1 MPFSKPLYLLFAV
14 FFSISTLF
22 SQQENREYD
31 IIWHSADD
39 NSLPQNSVKS
49 IIQDKY
55 GFLWL
60 STENGLVRYDGS
72 KFKVFNIENLKG
84 LGTNRISYFRG
95 TVSTDSIYALSDFT
109 DLILIKNNRPSVIP
123 KHKIPESFRLTNHLH
138 KGKRV
143 YVHKIYKTDNSY
155 FSLENGTL
163 AAYTKNNKKLWEIE
177 YEYDPDNT
185 EFFLLNN
192 TLYSHKNG
200 KFVRFENG
208 KIFLTA
214 IEGLPATGFTV
225 FPNTVAQQTFITFNN
240 TVYLLE
246 KNQDKLILKV
256 LLKDF
261 NISKNNII
269 SYYYDVPNDILYLGS
284 STDGLLIVKKKK
296 FNSIIG
302 NNKNGVY
309 YAQIP
314 HGNDS
319 FLSTTGEIFSSSGVQ
334 KQRFFT
340 KENDNY
346 ILLKDRNG
354 DLWTKQDNRIYR
366 LNKSTNFTT
375 SDTWFFEDR
384 VILLFETLK
393 GEILAGTA
401 TNGAPAG
408 KLFRLE
414 DTGLSKPSF
423 KLYMVVPFHP
433 TYMLQIEDNILW
445 TGSHLGFHK
454 IYFQEKKVENIK
466 KISNTYVRSIYIE
479 NPNEIWV
486 TTYEKGFFLYNPY
499 TKKTTHFPIDKNRYL
514 LSSHCIIED
523 QNGYLWISTNKGLFQ
538 ASKKNLLNYSKGKT
552 DNVYYQYYD
561 KSDGFYTNEFNGGCQ
576 PCGLKLGNNALT
588 FPSMRG
594 NVLFFP
600 EKIKLLLP
608 DNEIYFQEAEVDNRT
623 QEINNDTLLLK
634 NNFGRVR
641 LFINSPYYGNP
652 NNLNI
657 EIRLQGPISQKW
669 TSLKGDEISYTSLPH
684 GTYYLTARKLTGF
697 DSNYK
702 HKTLT
707 IIIPPAFYQTI
718 WFNILMVL
726 CGLTLIFY
734 TIKMRIRYIRR
745 KNVLLEKKI
754 AEQTFQLRNTI
765 STLRNTKEKLSEE
778 IINHKKLIRTITHD
792 IKSPLRFL
800 ALTGKHAYQ
809 NSNNIK
815 VVEEDL
821 KSIYT
826 SSFQLYHF
834 VDNLLEYTKVSKQEN
849 SSEPYSLYTLAEE
862 KTTIFLNIA
871 SSQKTDIINKIDTTL
886 VLSTNKL
893 LLSIIIH
900 NLLDNA
906 IKNTFNGK
914 IVLTSGKRDENIFIR
929 IKDTGKGMSP
939 ELVDFYNTSKNNK
952 TQEGV
957 RKIGMGL
964 PMVAELLIILNGS
977 MNIESTVQLGTE
989 ITIWLQEE
997 KSS

>member
-1 MPFSKPLYLLFAV
+1 MPISKPLYLFFAV
-14 FFSISTLF
+14 FFSISPLF
-22 SQQENREYD
+22 SQQENKDYD

-49 IIQDKY
+49 IIKDKY
-55 GFLWL
+55 GFMWL
-60 STENGLVRYDGS
+60 STENGLVRYDGN
-72 KFKVFNIENLKG
+72 KFKVFNIENLKN
-84 LGTNRISYFRG
+84 LRTNRISYFKG
-95 TVSTDSIYALSDFT
+95 TTSTDSIYVFSDFS
-109 DLILIKNNRPSVIP
+109 DLILIKNNRPLVVP
-123 KHKIPESFRLTNHLH
+123 ENKVPESFRLTNHLH

-143 YVHKIYKTDNSY
+143 YINKIHKADNSY
-155 FSLENGTL
+155 FSIKNGSI
-163 AAYTKNNKKLWEIE
+163 AAYAKNNRQLWEVT
-177 YEYDPDNT
+177 YDFDDDT
-185 EFFLLNN
+185 VFFLLDDV
-192 TLYSHKNG
+192 LYSYKDG

-208 KIFLTA
+208 KIYFAT
-214 IEGLPATGFTV
+214 IDGLPAKGFTI
-225 FPNTVAQQTFITFNN
+225 FPNTVAQQTFITFND

-246 KNQDKLILKV
+246 KSQGKLKLRV
-256 LLKDF
+256 LLTNFD
-261 NISKNNII
+261 IAKNNII
-269 SYYYDVPNDILYLGS
+269 SYYYDALNDILYLGS
-284 STDGLLIVKKKK
+284 STNGLLIVKKKK

-314 HGNDS
+314 HGQDS
-319 FLSTTGEIFSSSGVQ
+319 FLTTSGEIFSNEGVQ
-334 KQRFFT
+334 KKRVFI
-340 KENDNY
+340 KDNDNY

-354 DLWTKQDNRIYR
+354 DLWTKEDNKIYR

-384 VILLFETLK
+384 VILLFETRA

-401 TNGAPAG
+401 MGGAPDG
-408 KLFRLE
+408 KIYQLKKAE
-414 DTGLSKPSF
+414 PSKKPSF
-423 KLYMVVPFHP
+423 KLSMMLPFNP
-433 TYMLQIEDNILW
+433 TYMLEIEDNILW

-454 IYFQEKKVENIK
+454 IYYREKKIENIRQ
-466 KISNTYVRSIYIE
+466 ISNTYVRSIYIE
-479 NPNEIWV
+479 NPAEIWV
-486 TTYEKGFFLYNPY
+486 TTYEKGFFLYNQF

-523 QNGYLWISTNKGLFQ
+523 QNGYLWVSTNKGLFQ

-552 DNVYYQYYD
+552 DHVYYQYYD

-576 PCGLKLGNNALT
+576 PCGLKLGNNALS

-594 NVLFFP
+594 NILFFP

-623 QEINNDTLLLK
+623 QEISNDTLSLK
-634 NNFGRVR
+634 NDFGRVR

-657 EIRLQGPISQKW
+657 EIRLQGPISQRW
-669 TSLKGDEISYTSLPH
+669 TPLKGDEISYTSLPH

-697 DSNYK
+697 DSGYK
-702 HKTLT
+702 YRTLT
-707 IIIPPAFYQTI
+707 IIIPPAFYQTV
-718 WFNILMVL
+718 WFTILML
-726 CGLTLIFY
+726 LFGITFIFY

-754 AEQTFQLRNTI
+754 AEQTFQLRHTI

-809 NSNNIK
+809 NSNNMAA
-815 VVEEDL
+815 VEEDL

-849 SSEPYSLYTLAEE
+849 SLEPYSLYRVAEE
-862 KTTIFLNIA
+862 KIKIFLNIA
-871 SSQKTDIINKIDTTL
+871 SSQKTEIINRIDYTVML
-886 VLSTNKL
+886 LPNKL

-906 IKNTFNGK
+906 IKNTFNGR
-914 IVLTSGKRDENIFIR
+914 IVFTSGKRDENIFIR

-939 ELVDFYNTSKNNK
+939 ELVDFYNNQKNAK
-952 TQEGV
+952 TQENSL
-957 RKIGMGL
+957 KKGMGL
-964 PMVAELLIILNGS
+964 AMIAELVIILNGN
-977 MNIESTVQLGTE
+977 MHIESRLNQGTE

>member
-1 MPFSKPLYLLFAV
+1 MQISKPLYLFFAV
-14 FFSISTLF
+14 FFSITPLF
-22 SQQENREYD
+22 SQQENKDYD

-55 GFLWL
+55 GFMWL
-60 STENGLVRYDGS
+60 STENGLVRYDGN

-95 TVSTDSIYALSDFT
+95 TTSTDSIYVFSDFSN
-109 DLILIKNNRPSVIP
+109 LILIKNNRPKVIP
-123 KHKIPESFRLTNHLH
+123 ENKAPESFHLTNHLH

-143 YVHKIYKTDNSY
+143 YINKIHKRDNSY
-155 FSLENGTL
+155 FSIKNGTI
-163 AAYTKNNKKLWEIE
+163 AAYTKNNRQLWEVA
-177 YEYDPDNT
+177 YDFDDNT
-185 EFFLLNN
+185 IFFLLDDI
-192 TLYSHKNG
+192 LYSYKNE

-208 KIFLTA
+208 KIYFTN
-214 IEGLPATGFTV
+214 IENVPAKGIIV
-225 FPNTVAQQTFITFNN
+225 FPNTVAQQTFIAFNN

-246 KNQDKLILKV
+246 KNEEKLKLRV
-256 LLKDF
+256 LLTNFD
-261 NISKNNII
+261 IAKNNII
-269 SYYYDVPNDILYLGS
+269 SYYYDTQNDILYMGS
-284 STDGLLIVKKKK
+284 STNGLLIVKKKK
-296 FNSIIG
+296 FNSIVG

-314 HGNDS
+314 HGPDS
-319 FLSTTGEIFSSSGVQ
+319 FLTTSGEIFSNEGVE
-334 KQRFFT
+334 KKRVFT
-340 KENDNY
+340 KDNDNY
-346 ILLKDRNG
+346 VLLKDRNG
-354 DLWTKQDNRIYR
+354 DLWTKEDNKIYH
-366 LNKSTNFTT
+366 LKKSTNFTT
-375 SDTWFFEDR
+375 CDTWFFEDR
-384 VILLFETLK
+384 VILLFETRA

-401 TNGAPAG
+401 MTGAPEG
-408 KLFRLE
+408 MIYQLKKNE
-414 DTGLSKPSF
+414 PSKKPSF
-423 KLYMVVPFHP
+423 KLYMRLPFNP
-433 TYMLQIEDNILW
+433 TYMQEIEDNILW
-445 TGSHLGFHK
+445 TGSHIGFHK
-454 IYFQEKKVENIK
+454 IDYKEKKIENIPQ
-466 KISNTYVRSIYIE
+466 ISNTYVRSIYIE
-479 NPNEIWV
+479 NPAEIWV
-486 TTYEKGFFLYNPY
+486 TTYEKGFFLYNQF

-523 QNGYLWISTNKGLFQ
+523 ESGYLWISTNKGLFQ

-552 DNVYYQYYD
+552 DHVYYQYYD

-576 PCGLKLGNNALT
+576 PCGLKLGNNALS

-608 DNEIYFQEAEVDNRT
+608 NNEIYFQEAEIDNHT
-623 QEINNDTLLLK
+623 QEISNDTLLLK

-669 TSLKGDEISYTSLPH
+669 TVLKEDEISYTSLPH

-697 DSNYK
+697 DSGYK
-702 HKTLT
+702 YKTLT
-707 IIIPPAFYQTI
+707 IIVPPAFYQTI
-718 WFNILMVL
+718 WFTIFMLL
-726 CGLTLIFY
+726 CGVTLIFY

-754 AEQTFQLRNTI
+754 AEQTSQLRHTI

-809 NSNNIK
+809 NSNDT
-815 VVEEDL
+815 VAVEEDL

-849 SSEPYSLYTLAEE
+849 SSEPYSLYSLAEE
-862 KTTIFLNIA
+862 KIKIFLNIA
-871 SSQKTDIINKIDTTL
+871 SSQKTEIINRLDYSIM
-886 VLSTNKL
+886 LSTNKM

-914 IVLTSGKRDENIFIR
+914 IVFTSGKREENIYIR
-929 IKDTGKGMSP
+929 ITDTGKGMSP
-939 ELVDFYNTSKNNK
+939 KLVDFYNNPKNIK
-952 TQEGV
+952 SQENSL
-957 RKIGMGL
+957 KKGMGL
-964 PMVAELLIILNGS
+964 PMIAELLIILNGS
-977 MNIESTVQLGTE
+977 MHIESSLHQGTE
-989 ITIWLQEE
+989 ITISLQEE

>member
-1 MPFSKPLYLLFAV
+1 MPFSKSLYLFFAV
-14 FFSISTLF
+14 FFSITSLF
-22 SQQENREYD
+22 SQQESRDYD

-49 IIQDKY
+49 IIKDKY

-60 STENGLVRYDGS
+60 STENGLVRYDGN

-84 LGTNRISYFRG
+84 LRTNRISYFKG
-95 TVSTDSIYALSDFT
+95 TTFTDSIYVFSDFS
-109 DLILIKNNRPSVIP
+109 DLILIKKNKPSVISEN
-123 KHKIPESFRLTNHLH
+123 KIPESFRLTNHLH

-143 YVHKIYKTDNSY
+143 SVPKIHKKDNSY
-155 FSLENGTL
+155 FSLKNGTVV
-163 AAYTKNNKKLWEIE
+163 AYTKNNSQLWKVD
-177 YEYDPDNT
+177 YDSDDT
-185 EFFLLNN
+185 TVFFLVDDV
-192 TLYSHKNG
+192 LYSYKNG
-200 KFVRFENG
+200 KFVRFVNG
-208 KIFLTA
+208 KIYFA
-214 IEGLPATGFTV
+214 SIEGLPTKGFTI
-225 FPNTVAQQTFITFNN
+225 FPNTVSQQTFIAFDN

-246 KNQDKLILKV
+246 RHQEKLKLRV
-256 LLKDF
+256 LLKNFD
-261 NISKNNII
+261 IAKNNII
-269 SYYYDVPNDILYLGS
+269 SYYYDSQNDILYMGS
-284 STDGLLIVKKKK
+284 STNGLLIVKKKK

-314 HGNDS
+314 HGTDS
-319 FLSTTGEIFSSSGVQ
+319 FLTTSGEIFSNEGVQ
-334 KQRFFT
+334 EKRVFI
-340 KENDNY
+340 KDNDNY

-354 DLWTKQDNRIYR
+354 DLWTKEENKIYR

-375 SDTWFFEDR
+375 SDTWSFEDR
-384 VILLFETLK
+384 VILIFETRA

-401 TNGAPAG
+401 MTGAPDG
-408 KLFRLE
+408 KLYQLKHSE
-414 DTGLSKPSF
+414 PSKKPSF
-423 KLYMVVPFHP
+423 KLSMMLPFNP
-433 TYMLQIEDNILW
+433 TYMLEIEDNILW

-454 IYFQEKKVENIK
+454 IYYKEKKIENIRQ
-466 KISNTYVRSIYIE
+466 ISNTYVRSIYIE
-479 NPNEIWV
+479 NPAEIWV
-486 TTYEKGFFLYNPY
+486 TTYEKGFFLYNQF
-499 TKKTTHFPIDKNRYL
+499 TKKTTHFPIDRNRYL

-523 QNGYLWISTNKGLFQ
+523 QNGYLWVSTNKGLFQ
-538 ASKKNLLNYSKGKT
+538 ASKKNLLNYSQGKT

-576 PCGLKLGNNALT
+576 PCGLKLGNNALS

-594 NVLFFP
+594 NILFFP
-600 EKIKLLLP
+600 ENIKLLLP

-623 QEINNDTLLLK
+623 QEINNDTLLL
-634 NNFGRVR
+634 NNDFGRVR

-669 TSLKGDEISYTSLPH
+669 TPLKGDEISYTSLPH

-697 DSNYK
+697 DSGYK
-702 HKTLT
+702 YKTL
-707 IIIPPAFYQTI
+707 IIIVPPAFYQTI
-718 WFNILMVL
+718 WFTILMLL
-726 CGLTLIFY
+726 CGITFIFY

-754 AEQTFQLRNTI
+754 AEQTFQLRHTI

-809 NSNNIK
+809 NSNNK
-815 VVEEDL
+815 ETVEEDL

-849 SSEPYSLYTLAEE
+849 SSEPYSLYRLAEE
-862 KTTIFLNIA
+862 KIQIFLNIA
-871 SSQKTDIINKIDTTL
+871 SSQKTEIVNKIDPAIL
-886 VLSTNKL
+886 LSTNKL

-906 IKNTFNGK
+906 IKNTFNGR
-914 IVLTSGKRDENIFIR
+914 IVFTSAKKEDTIFIR
-929 IKDTGKGMSP
+929 IKDTGKGMSA
-939 ELVDFYNTSKNNK
+939 ELLDFYNNPKNAK
-952 TQEGV
+952 TQENI
-957 RKIGMGL
+957 KKTGMGL
-964 PMVAELLIILNGS
+964 PMIAELLIILNGN
-977 MNIESTVQLGTE
+977 MYIESELLQGTE
-989 ITIWLQEE
+989 ITISLQEE
-997 KSS
+997 KNS